1 MQRGPAVSNP
11 PAAAATGASE
21 NVSRNIGHS
30 GPSCSAPAYQLF
42 RPVTRS
48 MTRGSDPIVAS
59 PGFKAGGSDSAST
72 QRSISYASFSAQLVA
87 SRLTATRTRTP
98 LKVTSSGWK
107 PLTQPVAL
115 NEERKCANLTINP
128 TAKRS
133 RVTSSRA
140 VKDSIN
146 NSASKANS
154 SVPSDKKY
162 RNEDNVSLGDQSDG
176 AVMPSPTKKL
186 QICKGPSDAPSIR
199 KSTIR
204 ILGVKGAA
212 LPPTG
217 KSQVETRKCFANATA
232 EVISASTNEIS
243 EPDNA
248 AAPLLAQQLPPDT
261 AKNSTVIMHTH
272 ETSKVNQLA
281 ATWPRAN
288 FQTDYNKKPSNVPI
302 MANQPSG
309 FAGATAPLV
318 TPKMETG
325 NMKDS
330 SNPLSNPAYARAL
343 VIKQQEQL
351 LQQYKLGSSPQRQHH
366 GQHLYIKGPA
376 LFENDDPPPV
386 KPLGTRCQL
395 CKLDV
400 AFRTQGDAGRDA
412 NAPPVIAVLACHHV
426 FHSRCIESVYGLAE
440 PAECLACLESGAAH

>member
-1 MQRGPAVSNP
+1 M
-11 PAAAATGASE
+11 
-21 NVSRNIGHS
+21 
-30 GPSCSAPAYQLF
+30 
-42 RPVTRS
+42 
-48 MTRGSDPIVAS
+48 
-59 PGFKAGGSDSAST
+59 
-72 QRSISYASFSAQLVA
+72 
-87 SRLTATRTRTP
+87 
-98 LKVTSSGWK
+98 
-107 PLTQPVAL
+107 
-115 NEERKCANLTINP
+115 
-128 TAKRS
+128 
-133 RVTSSRA
+133 
-140 VKDSIN
+140 
-146 NSASKANS
+146 
-154 SVPSDKKY
+154 
-162 RNEDNVSLGDQSDG
+162 SLGDQSDG

-217 KSQVETRKCFANATA
+217 KSQVETRKCFANSTA

-318 TPKMETG
+318 TPKMEIG

-366 GQHLYIKGPA
+366 GQHLYIKGPGKA
-376 LFENDDPPPV
+376 LPIGMKELMF
-386 KPLGTRCQL
+386 
-395 CKLDV
+395 
-400 AFRTQGDAGRDA
+400 FSS
-412 NAPPVIAVLACHHV
+412 V
-426 FHSRCIESVYGLAE
+426 F
-440 PAECLACLESGAAH
+440 